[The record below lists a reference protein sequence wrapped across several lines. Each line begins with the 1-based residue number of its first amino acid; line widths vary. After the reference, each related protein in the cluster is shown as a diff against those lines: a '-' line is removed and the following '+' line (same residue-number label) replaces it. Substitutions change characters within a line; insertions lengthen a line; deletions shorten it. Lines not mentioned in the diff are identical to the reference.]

1 MKTQTALSLAIQA
14 MSKESHNLKL
24 GGFKP
29 HQRSARPQ
37 RRSANVQAN
46 LANHFGLD
54 TPAGRSASKHK
65 ADLEAAIIVL
75 QDLKDVLK
83 VINYAG

>member
-14 MSKESHNLKL
+14 MTKESHSL
-24 GGFKP
+24 
-29 HQRSARPQ
+29 S
-37 RRSANVQAN
+37 VQAN

-75 QDLKDVLK
+75 QDLKVILK
-83 VINYAG
+83 GLNYAG